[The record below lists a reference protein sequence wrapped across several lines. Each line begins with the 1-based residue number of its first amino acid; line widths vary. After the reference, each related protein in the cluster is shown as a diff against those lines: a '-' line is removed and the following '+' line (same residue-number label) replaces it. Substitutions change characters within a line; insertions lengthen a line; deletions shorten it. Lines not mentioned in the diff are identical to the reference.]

1 MTDPDTTPTPASH
14 QATGGQQAQRT
25 PSAWDRVTASLHR
38 LASHVS
44 ELVRRGNRRRLTLK
58 DRDANV
64 WLRLPLTLAVILV
77 ILASASWAFLLVL
90 VAAILLL
97 AFGFQVSVER
107 PVGDARN
114 GPDAPTSAA

>member
-1 MTDPDTTPTPASH
+1 VTDPETTPAPASSE
-14 QATGGQQAQRT
+14 ATRGQQARRAA
-25 PSAWDRVTASLHR
+25 SAWDRITASLQR

-44 ELVRRGNRRRLTLK
+44 ELVRRGNRRRLTLR

-77 ILASASWAFLLVL
+77 ILVSASWAFLLVL

-107 PVGDARN
+107 AVDDART